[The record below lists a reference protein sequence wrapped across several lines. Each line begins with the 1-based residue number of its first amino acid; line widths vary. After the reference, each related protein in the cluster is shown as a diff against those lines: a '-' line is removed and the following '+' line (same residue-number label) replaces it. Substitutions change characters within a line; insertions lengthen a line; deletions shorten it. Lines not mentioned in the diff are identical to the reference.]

1 MSDLLADFR
10 KIKEAFLTD
19 IGTPNANTD
28 KRERLITSEVE
39 SNNVETRTKIELW
52 KESIER
58 GIEQTKELF
67 GPMDLSVSYR
77 YDAPD
82 MNKEPQEGREE

>member
-1 MSDLLADFR
+1 M
-10 KIKEAFLTD
+10 
-19 IGTPNANTD
+19 
-28 KRERLITSEVE
+28 
-39 SNNVETRTKIELW
+39 ETRTKIELW

-67 GPMDLSVSYR
+67 GPMDLSVEYR

-82 MNKEPQEGREE
+82 MNKEPQEGRDE

>member
-1 MSDLLADFR
+1 MADMR
-10 KIKEAFLTD
+10 KVKEEFLTA
-19 IGTPNANTD
+19 IGVPNANTD

-58 GIEQTKELF
+58 GIKQTKKLF
-67 GPMDLSVSYR
+67 GDMDLSVSFR
-77 YDAPD
+77 YDAPS
-82 MNKEPQEGREE
+82 MNKEPQEGRED